1 MKVEALERE
10 WEVKDISFAERRTLY
25 QKQAKNFWS
34 VNEESE
40 MDVDAYFSMLDEV
53 LGISGLT
60 EEDFD
65 GLSMTEIDQV
75 IAQVML
81 AYTGLSGKGSGD

>member
-1 MKVEALERE
+1 MKVKVLERE
-10 WEVKDISFAERRTLY
+10 WEVKDISFAERRGLY

-53 LGISGLT
+53 LEISGLT
-60 EEDFD
+60 EKDFD

-75 IAQVML
+75 VAQVML
-81 AYTGLSGKGSGD
+81 AYTGLAGKGSGD